1 MFLQSCIGVA
11 TIDWRSTPL
20 HELPTHTH
28 TPKKKKKKKKKKTTS
43 HLDFF
48 YHILII
54 SNWHNSKCPPQKW
67 GDVRTT
73 TKINIAKNIATTKV
87 LATRAMTRL
96 TTTDGG
102 ATKTQVVGAIG
113 VVKWN
118 LILVSLIP
126 HPHTLIC
133 QHLGLQY
140 HFVDTSIL
148 LVFCFGSSQNKGN
161 K

>member
-1 MFLQSCIGVA
+1 
-11 TIDWRSTPL
+11 
-20 HELPTHTH
+20 
-28 TPKKKKKKKKKKTTS
+28 
-43 HLDFF
+43 
-48 YHILII
+48 
-54 SNWHNSKCPPQKW
+54 
-67 GDVRTT
+67 
-73 TKINIAKNIATTKV
+73 
-87 LATRAMTRL
+87 MTRL

-148 LVFCFGSSQNKGN
+148 LVFCFGVHKTKETNSRLQVNNTLCLGARLPWSGCHAYEHMFLIVVLPP
-161 K
+161 